1 MKFLSRWSRTLL
13 LAGSLAFTGMVG
25 LPTQVWALTQEQV
38 VETLGVM
45 PIFFVLSQENQLVFI
60 TTEQG
65 EQVSPRFVSRDAA
78 QAFLDSL
85 AQSNPQLSQQAR
97 IAALPLGELYRLDTE
112 QGNQQSVDFA
122 YLSLEDGQFYETP
135 LFYATVGEDSVTLT
149 QNGEQ
154 VIPFFFDQ
162 ASMNQMIE
170 RFQQAQPNL
179 ASQVEVKAVPL
190 EGFIETLQTSND
202 QSLTQIQ
209 LVLPPES
216 IEFVRSVQQQMQQQ
230 QGQ

>member
-1 MKFLSRWSRTLL
+1 MKFLSRWSKTLL
-13 LAGSLAFTGMVG
+13 LAGTLTFASMVSL
-25 LPTQVWALTQEQV
+25 PSQVWALTQEQV

-45 PIFFVLSQENQLVFI
+45 PIFFVLSQNNQLVFI

-65 EQVSPRFVSRDAA
+65 EQVSPRFISRDAA
-78 QAFLDSL
+78 QAFLNSL

-97 IAALPLGELYRLDTE
+97 IAALPLGELYRLDNE
-112 QGNQQSVDFA
+112 QSNRQEVDFA

-135 LFYATVGEDSVTLT
+135 LFYATVGDDSVTLT

-170 RFQQAQPNL
+170 RFKQAQPNL
-179 ASQVEVKAVPL
+179 ASQVQVKAVPL
-190 EGFIETLQTSND
+190 EGFIQTLQTSND
-202 QSLTQIQ
+202 RSLTQIQ

-230 QGQ
+230 PRQ